1 MDNFLDLKELIAIAS
16 KAVPTTASDKV
27 ILFYN
32 ASNIRDLEAKGDTT
46 KLNTVYDFYKN
57 LMPDALYTEFFN
69 SSFGGI
75 VYSDEYTAQD
85 FAEDYFP
92 QPAKSVDSDHYVYA
106 CVFKNGTMTWENT
119 DPPTS

>member
-1 MDNFLDLKELIAIAS
+1 MENFLDLQQLISLSSLQSFAN
-16 KAVPTTASDKV
+16 DKV

-75 VYSDEYTAQD
+75 TYSDEYTAQD

-92 QPAKSVDSDHYVYA
+92 RPALSVDSDHYVYA
-106 CVFKNGTMTWENT
+106 CVFKNGVMIWENT

>member
-1 MDNFLDLKELIAIAS
+1 MDNFLDLQELIAIAS
-16 KAVPTTASDKV
+16 KAVPTTASDKI

-46 KLNTVYDFYKN
+46 KLNTVYEFYKN

-75 VYSDEYTAQD
+75 TYSDEYTAQD

-92 QPAKSVDSDHYVYA
+92 RPALSVDSDHYVYA
-106 CVFKNGTMTWENT
+106 SVFKNGVMIWENT

>member
-1 MDNFLDLKELIAIAS
+1 MENFLDLQELIAIAS

-46 KLNTVYDFYKN
+46 KLNTVYDFYKS

-75 VYSDEYTAQD
+75 TYSDEYTAQD

-92 QPAKSVDSDHYVYA
+92 RPALSVDSDHYVYA
-106 CVFKNGTMTWENT
+106 SVFKNGVMIWENT

>member
-1 MDNFLDLKELIAIAS
+1 MENFLDLKELIAIAS

-75 VYSDEYTAQD
+75 TYSDEYTAQD

-92 QPAKSVDSDHYVYA
+92 RPALSVDSDHYVYA
-106 CVFKNGTMTWENT
+106 SVFKNGVMIWENT

>member
-1 MDNFLDLKELIAIAS
+1 MENFLDLQQLISLSSLQSFAN
-16 KAVPTTASDKV
+16 DKV

-46 KLNTVYDFYKN
+46 KLNTVYEFYKN
-57 LMPDALYTEFFN
+57 LMPDALYAEFFN

-75 VYSDEYTAQD
+75 TYSDEYSAQD

-106 CVFKNGTMTWENT
+106 L
-119 DPPTS
+119 SLIHI

>member
-1 MDNFLDLKELIAIAS
+1 MENFLGLQELISLSSLQSYAN
-16 KAVPTTASDKV
+16 DKV

-32 ASNIRDLEAKGDTT
+32 ASNIRDLEATGNTT
-46 KLNTVYDFYKN
+46 KLNTVYEFYKN
-57 LMPDALYTEFFN
+57 LMPDGLYTEFFN

-75 VYSDEYTAQD
+75 TYTDEYSAQD

-92 QPAKSVDSDHYVYA
+92 RPALSVDSDHYVYA
-106 CVFKNGTMTWENT
+106 CVYKNGVIVWENT

>member
-1 MDNFLDLKELIAIAS
+1 MDNFLDLQELIAIAS
-16 KAVPTTASDKV
+16 KAVPTTASDKI

-46 KLNTVYDFYKN
+46 KLNTVYEFYKN

-75 VYSDEYTAQD
+75 TYSDEYSAQD

-106 CVFKNGTMTWENT
+106 CVFKNGVMTWENT

>member
-1 MDNFLDLKELIAIAS
+1 MDNFLDLQELIAIAS
-16 KAVPTTASDKV
+16 KAVPTTASDRV

-75 VYSDEYTAQD
+75 TYSDEYTAQD

-92 QPAKSVDSDHYVYA
+92 RPALSVDSDHYVYA
-106 CVFKNGTMTWENT
+106 SVFKNGVMIWENT